1 MPISYGNVAGRIHRE
16 EQPLPEQEEGP
27 MKRCMGCRRML
38 PESRFAVYEDGRHSA
53 KCAHLLRRA
62 SSALRC
68 ARRTE
73 PRLAPTSP

>member
-38 PESRFAVYEDGRHSA
+38 SESRFAVYEDGRHSA
-53 KCAHLLRRA
+53 KCDTCRRRA
-62 SSALRC
+62 EQ
-68 ARRTE
+68 RRRVRG
-73 PRLAPTSP
+73 RLK